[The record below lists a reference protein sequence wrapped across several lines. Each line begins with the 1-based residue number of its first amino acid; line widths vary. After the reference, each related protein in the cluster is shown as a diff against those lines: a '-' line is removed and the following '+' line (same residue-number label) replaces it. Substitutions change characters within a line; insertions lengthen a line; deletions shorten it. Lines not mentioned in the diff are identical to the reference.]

1 MPAAKRA
8 SKVALR
14 IFIAHGLAYPIGA
27 AWAFASVPLLVLN
40 VASHV
45 GTTLDDA
52 TVAHLVLLRVAWP
65 AIGSFVLVHLAGVV
79 WAFDPDEVRGRR
91 MFRWALAALSA
102 IAAVVGGVTWVWLMT
117 R

>member
-1 MPAAKRA
+1 MAAAKRA

-14 IFIAHGLAYPIGA
+14 IFLAHGVAYPIA
-27 AWAFASVPLLVLN
+27 TAWAFASVPLLVVS
-40 VASHV
+40 VASRV

-65 AIGSFVLVHLAGVV
+65 TIGAFVLVHLAGIA
-79 WAFDPDEVRGRR
+79 WAVDRNEVRGGR
-91 MFRWALAALSA
+91 MFRWALAGLSV
-102 IAAVVGGVTWVWLMT
+102 IAVLVGGASWVWLMT